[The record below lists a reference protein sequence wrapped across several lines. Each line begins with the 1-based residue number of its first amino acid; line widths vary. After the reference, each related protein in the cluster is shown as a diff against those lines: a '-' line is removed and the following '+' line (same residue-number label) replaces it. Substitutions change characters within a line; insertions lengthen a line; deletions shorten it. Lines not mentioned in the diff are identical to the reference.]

1 MYGCRVI
8 QKALESI
15 DPDEQLEL
23 LKELEGSV
31 LKCIKDQNGNREPL
45 PHSLLYV

>member
-15 DPDEQLEL
+15 DSTQQIEI
-23 LKELEGSV
+23 LKEMEGQV
-31 LKCIKDQNGNREPL
+31 ICYLIY
-45 PHSLLYV
+45 SL